1 MTQISTYQLK
11 EGFQRLLRPCRDFLI
26 ERKISANAVTIFSVL
41 TCLFYASLMAKGY
54 VVLLVL
60 MPFLLLFRMILN
72 ALDGMVAVET
82 KTQSKLG
89 MWLNEGGD
97 IVSDLAL
104 FLGFLVFLPSLKIY
118 LISLIMVSLS
128 IEVLSL
134 CILFKKGIRP
144 LSGPFGKSDRA
155 VFMGVL
161 GLCLYFQASHLIVI
175 ILFIA
180 AFVLSG
186 ITISNRLKA
195 KS

>member
-11 EGFQRLLRPCRDFLI
+11 QGFQRLLKPCRDFLI
-26 ERKISANAVTIFSVL
+26 ERKISANAITIFAVL
-41 TCLFYASLMAKGY
+41 TCLLYASLMAKGY
-54 VVLLVL
+54 VALLVL

-82 KTQSKLG
+82 KTQSRVG

-104 FLGFLVFLPSLKIY
+104 FLAFLVFLPSLKIY
-118 LISLIMVSLS
+118 LLTLIVVSLS

-134 CILFKKGIRP
+134 WILFKRGVRP

-161 GLCLYFQASHLIVI
+161 GLCLYFQASSLVLIG
-175 ILFIA
+175 LFCA
-180 AFVLSG
+180 AFVLSA
-186 ITISNRLKA
+186 ITISNRLKV